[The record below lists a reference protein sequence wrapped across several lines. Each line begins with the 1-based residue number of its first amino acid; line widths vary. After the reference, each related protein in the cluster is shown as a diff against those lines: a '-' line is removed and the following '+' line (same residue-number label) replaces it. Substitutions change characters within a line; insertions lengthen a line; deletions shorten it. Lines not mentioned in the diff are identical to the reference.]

1 MRKLIDKLR
10 FWLAK
15 MIGGSTLE
23 QLGGYGISARL
34 DVITPTLRPTAIQ
47 VPKDDPYRYDKLDRQ
62 DFGTGLCKLLS
73 FGDNSGAIF
82 LDGEW
87 GTGKTTFLKMLAE
100 QLRNHDEGSKG
111 KIVIEMNA
119 WENDAFREPIEYIA
133 EKIREGLKEHKKTML
148 PKRWQQ
154 WVFGPWIVAIFQ
166 TVTEVPYLS
175 TIFPTGYKELFACL
189 RALHKMVNLLERIEK
204 PTNYHSRML
213 DDLKKD
219 LALEAKEIW
228 NSRGQTGP
236 RRIIVI
242 IDELDR
248 CRPDYAIRFLE
259 TMKHVFE
266 VEQVRFL
273 LAVDK
278 GQLIHS
284 IKGVYGSD
292 FNGEQYLERFGD
304 IWLTLPDSPR
314 SELIAGILDNIR
326 FEHYLPKDTN
336 DDDAL
341 NGITANDMMISVMER
356 ANKNLRE
363 IEKIALE
370 TRAMLFLSQ
379 EHIKDCAIGVIALAL
394 ARHVAPEVY
403 MDLTNLESDGENPAR
418 RLSDRLFRRPGD
430 DAPGL
435 TLVYDM
441 LNCLY
446 ADARRRKAGS
456 SSSGVSEE
464 EHRWHRRRHLANY
477 IVAQRAIEVYGSE
490 TQSGDENIK

>member
-1 MRKLIDKLR
+1 MSKLIDSLR

-15 MIGGSTLE
+15 KIGGPTLN
-23 QLGGYGISARL
+23 QLGGLRSSVKL
-34 DVITPTLRPTAIQ
+34 DSITPTLRSTSIQ
-47 VPKDDPYRYDKLDRQ
+47 VPEDAPYRYDKLNRQ

-82 LDGEW
+82 LNGGW

-100 QLRNHDEGSKG
+100 QLRNHAEGSQE

-154 WVFGPWIVAIFQ
+154 WIFGPWIVAIFQ
-166 TVTEVPYLS
+166 TVSEVPYLT
-175 TIFPTGYKELFACL
+175 TIFSTGYKELFACL

-213 DDLKKD
+213 DDLKKE
-219 LALEAKEIW
+219 LAIGAKEFW
-228 NSRGQTGP
+228 KSRNKTGP

-292 FNGEQYLERFGD
+292 FDGEQYLERFGD

-314 SELIAGILDNIR
+314 SELIAGILNNIR

-341 NGITANDMMISVMER
+341 NGITANDMMISVLER
-356 ANKNLRE
+356 ANRNLRE

-370 TRAMLFLSQ
+370 TRAMLFLSR

-403 MDLTNLESDGENPAR
+403 MDITNLESGGGNPAR
-418 RLSDRLFRRPGD
+418 TLSGKLFSRPGD

-441 LNCLY
+441 LHCLY
-446 ADARRRKAGS
+446 EDARGRKAGS
-456 SSSGVSEE
+456 TSRGVSEE

-490 TQSGDENIK
+490 TQSGDENKN